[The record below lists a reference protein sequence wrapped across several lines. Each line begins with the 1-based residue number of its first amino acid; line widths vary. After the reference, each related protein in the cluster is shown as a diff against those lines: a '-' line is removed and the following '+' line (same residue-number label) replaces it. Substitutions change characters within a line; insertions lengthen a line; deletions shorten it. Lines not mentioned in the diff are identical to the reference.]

1 MSVPL
6 VFQSCLVIIVNLED
20 ENQGKVFKSKHILVD
35 YFLWG
40 ISRHSLESSPLPLL
54 SSAELTFK
62 PTLENVA
69 ERQTLKGRKTLRR
82 NIKTG
87 ENIYES

>member
-1 MSVPL
+1 MRTK
-6 VFQSCLVIIVNLED
+6 E
-20 ENQGKVFKSKHILVD
+20 GKVFKSKHILVD

-40 ISRHSLESSPLPLL
+40 ISCHSLESSPLPLL

-69 ERQTLKGRKTLRR
+69 EKAGKREGKLC
-82 NIKTG
+82 G
-87 ENIYES
+87 EYI